1 MAEDEK
7 AVPTG
12 GVAEMPSANSSRPS
26 VVEDNIK
33 DVISVRKPSREQLQ
47 SHLQPTGRQL
57 LRKAAM
63 QAPSSFGELERG
75 IESMGERRGRKK
87 VESR

>member
-1 MAEDEK
+1 MAEAEK
-7 AVPTG
+7 ANPTN

-47 SHLQPTGRQL
+47 SLRQATHRRL
-57 LRKAAM
+57 LRKASM
-63 QAPSSFGELERG
+63 QASLRIGEPE
-75 IESMGERRGRKK
+75 
-87 VESR
+87 